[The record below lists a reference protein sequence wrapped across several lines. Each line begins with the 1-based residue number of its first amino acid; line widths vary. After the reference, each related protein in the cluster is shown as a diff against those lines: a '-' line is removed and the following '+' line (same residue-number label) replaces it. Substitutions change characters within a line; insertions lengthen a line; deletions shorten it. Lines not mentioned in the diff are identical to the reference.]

1 MKCMSLVVGEERV
14 EGGGGGEKGGCWG
27 ELELQRTPEFTFL
40 LLEAGEITQGNHR
53 APLLLYTFSYFSRF
67 YLENH
72 HQGERGQLGREG
84 IRELQR
90 TLSFKE
96 YFLVMTII
104 ILFFITKNIIIKSHH
119 GLRKRRIP

>member
-1 MKCMSLVVGEERV
+1 MYESGGGGR
-14 EGGGGGEKGGCWG
+14 EGGGWWGRGEGRVVG

-72 HQGERGQLGREG
+72 HQGKRGQLGKKESENYREHFP
-84 IRELQR
+84 L
-90 TLSFKE
+90 
-96 YFLVMTII
+96 
-104 ILFFITKNIIIKSHH
+104 KNIS
-119 GLRKRRIP
+119 

>member
-1 MKCMSLVVGEERV
+1 MSLVGGEERV
-14 EGGGGGEKGGCWG
+14 EGGGGGCWG

-72 HQGERGQLGREG
+72 HQGKRGQLGKRN
-84 IRELQR
+84 QR
-90 TLSFKE
+90 TTE
-96 YFLVMTII
+96 NTFL
-104 ILFFITKNIIIKSHH
+104 
-119 GLRKRRIP
+119 

>member
-1 MKCMSLVVGEERV
+1 MSLVVGEERV
-14 EGGGGGEKGGCWG
+14 EGGGGGGRGGCWG

-72 HQGERGQLGREG
+72 HQGKRGQLGKKESENYREHFPLKN
-84 IRELQR
+84 I
-90 TLSFKE
+90 SHDHHH
-96 YFLVMTII
+96 M
-104 ILFFITKNIIIKSHH
+104 FFITKNIIIKSHH